1 MNLPFDIG
9 TLLVFG
15 KVVECRSLSKA
26 AHLLGMPKSTVSR
39 RISKLE
45 ADLGIKLLRKNTHQV
60 TFTDLGEQIY
70 KHGLNILAEVNDVRS
85 LVEGSKREPQ
95 GMLKV
100 ALPVFMG
107 IDYASTVAATFLE
120 RYPKAR
126 LELRLVDSVVHPV
139 NDGFDVALG
148 IGPLQDSTL
157 IARKVFALESFLCAS
172 PAFLRALPAPLRH
185 AADLAKVPFID
196 SGLYADPA
204 KLRLTRAKQSCEV
217 ALLVR
222 ARANNFQVSKRLIM
236 QGLGVGAMP
245 EKILCSG
252 ELREGSIVPV
262 LPEWELPAI
271 DVYMIFPF
279 QLSFSNLVGA
289 FHEIALEVVSSNI
302 ARSAA
307 QAAR

>member
-1 MNLPFDIG
+1 MNLPFDID

-26 AHLLGMPKSTVSR
+26 AQLLGMPKSTVSR
-39 RISKLE
+39 KISKLE

-70 KHGLNILAEVNDVRS
+70 KHGLNILTEVNGVRS

-95 GMLKV
+95 GMLKA

-139 NDGFDVALG
+139 KDGFDVALG
-148 IGPLQDSTL
+148 VGPLQDSTL
-157 IARKVFALESFLCAS
+157 IARKVFAFESFLCAS
-172 PAFLRALPAPLRH
+172 PAFVRALPEPLTH
-185 AADLAKVPFID
+185 AHDLSKLPFID
-196 SGLYADPA
+196 SGFYADPR
-204 KLRLTRAKQSCEV
+204 KLLLTRGKKSCEI
-217 ALLVR
+217 APQVR
-222 ARANNFQVSKRLIM
+222 ARANSFQVSKRLIL

-245 EKILCSG
+245 EKIICSG
-252 ELREGSIVPV
+252 ELQERSIVPV
-262 LPEWELPAI
+262 LPEWKLEPI
-271 DVYMIFPF
+271 DVFMIFPF

-289 FHEIALEVVSSNI
+289 FHEIALEVISSNI
-302 ARSAA
+302 ARSAGPA
-307 QAAR
+307 PH